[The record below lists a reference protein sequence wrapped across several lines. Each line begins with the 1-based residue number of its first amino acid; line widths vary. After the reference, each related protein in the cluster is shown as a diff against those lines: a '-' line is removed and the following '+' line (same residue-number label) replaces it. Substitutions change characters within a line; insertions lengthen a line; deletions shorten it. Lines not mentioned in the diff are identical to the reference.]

1 MKTKRLI
8 ISVFVLLLGV
18 SAFAQKN
25 NRDASDYYWDDQQD
39 NEVRMNFLMA
49 IIGLPEVNYERY
61 LSENMGVGVAMA
73 FSIEKVKDMTL
84 RSMVLPYC
92 RVYFGEKK
100 DNGFFIE
107 GNMAMVSQKESV
119 NYYNIDGY
127 GNITYTGAGYNT
139 ATALGFGA
147 AVGFKLLTRGGV
159 TGELYLGA
167 GRLFGNPIDRAYPRC
182 GICIGKRF

>member
-73 FSIEKVKDMTL
+73 FSIEKVKDMPYYCP
-84 RSMVLPYC
+84 VLPLF
-92 RVYFGEKK
+92 V
-100 DNGFFIE
+100 
-107 GNMAMVSQKESV
+107 
-119 NYYNIDGY
+119 
-127 GNITYTGAGYNT
+127 
-139 ATALGFGA
+139 
-147 AVGFKLLTRGGV
+147 LLRRLR
-159 TGELYLGA
+159 ELH
-167 GRLFGNPIDRAYPRC
+167 RAYVRE
-182 GICIGKRF
+182 